1 VSKVKLSRIDAILD
15 NENFLGSI
23 ASIHRNDIQIVVLIV
38 IVENMNIE
46 INSSNFLMNL
56 SVLQIN

>member
-23 ASIHRNDIQIVVLIV
+23 ASIYRNDIQIVVLIV